1 MGGISWRLHVVT
13 VKAKVYSD
21 HLFPKT
27 SELVSAV
34 LICNVMHQVQPNV
47 TPDFSHPKS
56 ATVPTEEICPPPR
69 SLQKTASS
77 SVCLIQL
84 FTCAI
89 KQAL

>member
-1 MGGISWRLHVVT
+1 MTI
-13 VKAKVYSD
+13 KAKGYSD
-21 HLFPKT
+21 NLSPKT
-27 SELVSAV
+27 SELVSAGAV
-34 LICNVMHQVQPNV
+34 LICNVMYQVQPNI

-56 ATVPTEEICPPPR
+56 ASIPTEEVLPTPR